1 MVRYWYCANIPSRPL
16 DDKDSDRGRVGE
28 KYGYLRDEK
37 IFGTNE
43 KKENRKRSELNEIL
57 GTAKKK
63 NFGEEVMVREK
74 IR

>member
-1 MVRYWYCANIPSRPL
+1 MVRYWYCANIPPRPL

-57 GTAKKK
+57 GTAKK
-63 NFGEEVMVREK
+63 NFGEEVMVKEK
-74 IR
+74 MR